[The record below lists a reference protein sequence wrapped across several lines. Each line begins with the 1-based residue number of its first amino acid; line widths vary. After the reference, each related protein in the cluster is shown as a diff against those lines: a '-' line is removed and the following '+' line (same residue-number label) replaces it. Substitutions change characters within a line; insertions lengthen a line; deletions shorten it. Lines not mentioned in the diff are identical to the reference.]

1 MHRQNPLYGDEID
14 IVTDGHQRLIVHSK
28 LMQYAKYLK
37 TTKYMLMRMIKVN
50 SSARCD
56 IYFDVLK
63 ISASV
68 AKVNI

>member
-1 MHRQNPLYGDEID
+1 MRRMRPTLSLTDTKGLY
-14 IVTDGHQRLIVHSK
+14 VVHSK